1 LMDAAL
7 ADSRAPLSRCYV
19 YDAQENTLVLEKI
32 TPVESLSVHLHG
44 AGNTVLLDTMYKHL
58 LQLDYVSTHKLTGK
72 SVNFTLY
79 VGTEGTLR
87 GVPVQIC
94 YQPNWWFQVVLN
106 LRPEK
111 TATSGATVASR

>member
-1 LMDAAL
+1 VDA
-7 ADSRAPLSRCYV
+7 RAPLSRCYV

-32 TPVESLSVHLHG
+32 TPIESLPVRLHG
-44 AGNTVLLDTMYKHL
+44 TGNTVLLDTTYKHL

-72 SVNFTLY
+72 SVSFTLY
-79 VGTEGTLR
+79 VGTQGTLR

-111 TATSGATVASR
+111 IAPAGTAVALR